1 MPNFQD
7 LGSNAE
13 DKNLEAQVS
22 CGFGDGYIF
31 DAQKTVIDNSPPNFE
46 PILKECLRAQFE
58 ATEIALRAGAYL

>member
-1 MPNFQD
+1 MLVQVYFQGEAFLETLMPNFQD

-31 DAQKTVIDNSPPNFE
+31 DA
-46 PILKECLRAQFE
+46 
-58 ATEIALRAGAYL
+58 